1 MKDQNKRNKPRKR
14 DSHTGITALAQGG
27 GHRHSKEVEAF
38 SSQTSAQGQ
47 AAVVGER
54 VMTSVGEVHVAQVE
68 GSLGLDPKEH
78 GGGDIRAL
86 HDPQDVRFYGIAYC
100 SAWIEERAF
109 EDEGAFFAWKQELS
123 KRAPSEEVIFWFNIN
138 DNMDKEMLARV
149 QRRFEL
155 HPLVREDISD
165 VRQRPKFEEY
175 EQSLYILLKMLTY
188 SETKEAMEREQISIF
203 WGRDWVL
210 TIQEREGDVFQHLRR
225 RLREGIG
232 LLRKKGSDYLV
243 YGLFSAILD
252 QYFVVLDRLNDRI
265 EELEDALLEQTGH
278 RELLEDLY
286 LLRRQLM
293 RVRKAVWPVREI
305 VRGMQE
311 CESPILQEEMS
322 AYLRNLLDE
331 SMQIGDM
338 VENARELAASLMD
351 LHLST
356 VNTRMGVAMRW
367 LAMVS
372 LTFVPLNLIA
382 AIYGMNFKYMPELQW
397 RYGYFGILGLM
408 VFIASGLTWLFY
420 SRGWFRS

>member
-38 SSQTSAQGQ
+38 SSQTSPQGQ
-47 AAVVGER
+47 AVVGGR
-54 VMTSVGEVHVAQVE
+54 VITSGGEADVMQVAGPLVSE
-68 GSLGLDPKEH
+68 PKER
-78 GGGDIRAL
+78 GGGDIHPL
-86 HDPQDVRFYGIAYC
+86 NDPQDSRFYGIAYC
-100 SAWIEERAF
+100 SAWLEERAF
-109 EDEGAFFAWKQELS
+109 EDEEAFFAWKHELS
-123 KRAPSEEVIFWFNIN
+123 KRAPSEELIFWFNIN

-149 QRRFEL
+149 QRRFDL

-210 TIQEREGDVFQHLRR
+210 TIQEHGGDVFQHLRR

-232 LLRKKGSDYLV
+232 LLRKRGSDYLV

-252 QYFVVLDRLNDRI
+252 RYFVVLDRLNDRI

-311 CESPILQEEMS
+311 CESPMIQEEMS

-408 VFIASGLTWLFY
+408 VLSASGLTWLFY